1 MGGRPQDQI
10 QFIFDALLRK
20 EVHCIEDLTV
30 PAGKYPAD
38 YTKRERDTIY
48 VGFKNSVSPLRVSL
62 RLITSLLDNP
72 KYGKYAG
79 ALNKYKQ

>member
-1 MGGRPQDQI
+1 MI
-10 QFIFDALLRK
+10 DALVRK
-20 EVHCIEDLTV
+20 ETHCIKDLTV

-48 VGFKNSVSPLRVSL
+48 IGLKNTISPIRVSL
-62 RLITSLLDNP
+62 RLVNSLLDNP

-79 ALNKYKQ
+79 ALNKFKQ